1 MKKIIILIVVLL
13 LTISKDIIAQNF
25 GGCGTSDDTHDRY
38 SSLLYNNTSDTW
50 RKIRTPSYWIPND
63 SIPIKTI
70 LVNWVI
76 CRDNNGQNGWQDC
89 TDFRNQVELIV
100 YKNQRM
106 VQQFSSQRIHSYM

>member
-89 TDFRNQVELIV
+89 TDFRNQVEL
-100 YKNQRM
+100 M
-106 VQQFSSQRIHSYM
+106 FTRINE